1 MRKQFIAL
9 SLGLLVFAVLIQSC
23 EKEETVVSKDKQ
35 SHSSMRKG
43 EEANPELRLIA
54 FNSLIKEV
62 RNNPEGF
69 ERKEFDYSLDSAI
82 WYLEATMNY
91 TYAYPNNKRSA
102 LILDSVF
109 MDINLNPNNGLN
121 IIEIQSKFDETLD
134 ILTSKF
140 KSIES
145 EHKFLVSVDYKIV
158 KGENGNL
165 ILAAFYYFGNFDDYL
180 PDGTWMITGKYS
192 NHGGYTTDFMST
204 WLLRNYDG
212 TDELEQELF
221 NNNYV
226 HTLDVFFVD
235 DVMGTLYGATITPF
249 NYAPCEP
256 YYLYKEIFKPHD
268 GELPLEVLTQ
278 DRMDIYVQNLVPIL
292 AENLSRFDKSIYLQD
307 IEWSFMSDLSTGEHT
322 HEYMYTNM
330 LMGKMYPRTSSPQ
343 ATYMQ

>member
-121 IIEIQSKFDETLD
+121 IIEIQSKFDLTLEV
-134 ILTSKF
+134 LTSKF
-140 KSIES
+140 NSIKS

-158 KGENGNL
+158 KGENGIL
-165 ILAAFYYFGNFDDYL
+165 KLAAFYYFGQFDIYL
-180 PDGTWMITGKYS
+180 PDGMWAPAGGEWGI
-192 NHGGYTTDFMST
+192 GGYRANINSQTSLVD
-204 WLLRNYDG
+204 YDA
-212 TDELEQELF
+212 TNKIEQELF
-221 NNNYV
+221 AANFV
-226 HTLDVFFVD
+226 HEIDVFYTDQEDYSGGGFI
-235 DVMGTLYGATITPF
+235 LLPF
-249 NYAPCEP
+249 DYAPCEIN
-256 YYLYKEIFKPHD
+256 YLYEEYFCSD
-268 GELPLEVLTQ
+268 GSCAPMAWLEEERINIYIGNILPTLDYAIQTT
-278 DRMDIYVQNLVPIL
+278 
-292 AENLSRFDKSIYLQD
+292 DKHVFIQD
-307 IEWSFMSDLSTGEHT
+307 IIWSFWLVSMPMPYHHYHYYEAKI
-322 HEYMYTNM
+322 
-330 LMGKMYPRTSSPQ
+330 GKMHPRTYGPQ
-343 ATYMQ
+343 DNYIQ